1 VAHWKANSINYND
14 YENYAI
20 ILDRNTPW
28 EDKKDLYSKDS
39 INAYQKELNPTTK
52 KKDKKKKKKKKG
64 KKTK

>member
-1 VAHWKANSINYND
+1 MAHWKANSINYND